1 MRTFVRSST
10 TLTMVTALAVVAA
23 LGWSSPTSAQT
34 PAAGTAT
41 IQGRVTD
48 VSGRPLESAQIVV
61 VGTTLGAA
69 TNATGEYRITGV
81 PARALEL
88 RTRLIGHAPVTRSVT
103 TVAGETARVDFEL
116 RSSALQL
123 DQVVVTGTGGAVETK
138 KLGNTIAIIS
148 PPENAPINNV
158 SEALQGREPGLV
170 GLPSSG
176 MTGEGARIRIRGN
189 ASISQSNEPIIL
201 VDGIRINQAGGFGN
215 NISRGGGSPSRLDD
229 IDPSSI
235 ERIEVLK
242 GAAAATLYGTEASN
256 GVIQIFTKRGAE
268 GRPVWSFGFE
278 QSASQFPKDRL
289 PVNAGFARTQGRADS
304 LSVFYGR
311 TIQPFEVIE
320 RRVLDEIVTT
330 GTGQTYNGQVSGG
343 TGTTRYFVSGRYAW
357 ENGPLTNRL
366 QNFDLPAEDAARRA
380 QATANIEF
388 QPRDNLRI
396 STRSSYTSAY
406 QETPSNSNDITGF
419 VSQGYLAKPEN
430 ANCIRAVQLD
440 PSKAASQ
447 GVLSPGVCDGPGNP
461 YGNGAFATI
470 REGAQ
475 LRTRQDVQRFIG
487 SFEGQLQLPNN
498 FTLTGLTGV
507 DITAQRS
514 SAQRPFGNAVDNQIA
529 AAPNGSRTIDN
540 LNDRQIT
547 VDGKARWTRS
557 LSERLAMTLD
567 AGVQGFFARTVNT
580 GVSADNF
587 PGPGLE
593 VVSAGTVLTYP
604 ETFLSTVNGGVFGQA
619 QFEIND
625 WIFPTIGGRYDY
637 SSAFGEQ
644 APGVFYPKISLSVV
658 PSDRSWYQSSGV
670 ANIIPTLRL
679 RGAIGRSGRQPGA
692 FDQFTT
698 FGPIAIANPGTANGL
713 IPVNLGNP
721 NLAPEVSTETELGF
735 EAGLAGDR
743 VGISATAWN
752 RVVND
757 LLVPVQYAPS
767 GGFLPTQ
774 LTNVGQMKAR
784 GLELSLNV
792 TALSRPNL
800 QIDMFANGAYLWQK
814 ITDLGGA
821 APIKVSAGGVR
832 YRNFLRE
839 GYAPGALFGGAII
852 QPCGMRPSGKTYACL
867 DGDQVPYD
875 FNRDG
880 TPDSRAQALA
890 HLANVPRLGNSAG
903 VAALNPIQLDQTD
916 DPNNDPLDNY
926 LGKPIPDWSGGF
938 GGTVTFFRNWRLN
951 TLFEYRAGNFTVTN
965 LTSAFRNSLSIALNS
980 RETAQVDSR
989 LQNPATSPEQRLDDA
1004 LLWANE
1010 LKALSPYDGLN
1021 QNESGDFIRWRELG
1035 LTYNA
1040 TSALASRI
1048 GAADLGITFAV
1059 RNLALFTKYSGTDP
1073 EANQAGRGG
1082 NTGAGATVNQN
1093 FAEAVDVF
1101 GMPLQ
1106 RRFSLAVR
1114 IGY

>member
-1 MRTFVRSST
+1 MRSVVRSSIAFT
-10 TLTMVTALAVVAA
+10 AAGALLALAAPPA
-23 LGWSSPTSAQT
+23 LRAQT
-34 PAAGTAT
+34 PAGSAT
-41 IQGRVTD
+41 IEGRVTEE
-48 VSGRPLESAQIVV
+48 VSGRPLESVQVVV

-69 TNATGEYRITGV
+69 TNATGDFRIVGV
-81 PARALEL
+81 PARALQL
-88 RTRLIGHAPVTRSVT
+88 RTRYIGFGPQTRDVTKA
-103 TVAGETARVDFEL
+103 AGQTARVTFAL
-116 RSSALQL
+116 RASALQL

-138 KLGNTIAIIS
+138 KLGNTIAIIQ
-148 PPENAPINNV
+148 PPAAAPVVTV
-158 SEALQGREPGLV
+158 SETLQGREPGLV

-215 NISRGGGSPSRLDD
+215 NIARGGGSPSRLDD
-229 IDPSSI
+229 IDPNSI

-256 GVIQIFTKRGAE
+256 GVIQIFTKKGAA

-278 QSASQFPKDRL
+278 QSASQYPKGRL

-320 RRVLDEIVTT
+320 RRVMDELVTT
-330 GTGQTYNGQVSGG
+330 GRGQVYNGQVAGG

-357 ENGPLTNRL
+357 ENGPLTGTL
-366 QNFDLPAEDAARRA
+366 QNFSLPAEDAARRA
-380 QATANIEF
+380 QATANVEF
-388 QPRDNLRI
+388 QPRSNLRI
-396 STRSSYTSAY
+396 AARSSYTGSY

-430 ANCIRAVQLD
+430 ANCARAVQLD
-440 PSKAASQ
+440 TSKRARQ
-447 GVLSPGVCDGPGNP
+447 GVLAPGVCDGPGNP

-487 SFEGQLQLPNN
+487 AFETQLALPDNL
-498 FTLTGLTGV
+498 TLTAITGV
-507 DITAQRS
+507 DITGQRS

-529 AAPNGSRTIDN
+529 AAPNGSRTIDE

-547 VDGKARWTRS
+547 VDAKARWARRLRPS
-557 LSERLAMTLD
+557 LGMTLD
-567 AGVQGFFARTVNT
+567 AGVQGFFSRTLNS
-580 GVSADNF
+580 GISADNF

-619 QFEIND
+619 QFEIAD
-625 WIFPTIGGRYDY
+625 WIFPTVGGRYDY
-637 SSAFGEQ
+637 ASAFGEQ
-644 APGVFYPKISLSVV
+644 APGVFYPKVSLSVV
-658 PSDRSWYQSSGV
+658 PSDRPWYRSSAVAGV
-670 ANIIPTLRL
+670 LPTLRL
-679 RGAIGRSGRQPGA
+679 RAALGRSGRQPGA

-698 FGPIAIANPGTANGL
+698 FGPIAIANPTTANGL

-721 NLAPEVSTETELGF
+721 DLAPEVSTEAEVGF
-735 EAGLAGDR
+735 EAGLFGDR
-743 VGISATAWN
+743 LGLSFTGWN
-752 RVVND
+752 RVVSD

-784 GLELSLNV
+784 GVELQLNA

-800 QIDMFANGAYLWQK
+800 QVDLFANGAYLWQK

-852 QPCGMRPSGKTYACL
+852 KPCAQRASGSSYACL
-867 DGDQVPYD
+867 EGDQVPYD

-880 TPDSRAQALA
+880 RPDTRAEALTF
-890 HLANVPRLGNSAG
+890 LAGVPRLGTNAG
-903 VAALNPIQLDQTD
+903 VAALNPIQVDQTA
-916 DPNNDPLDNY
+916 DPSNDPLDNY
-926 LGKPIPDWSGGF
+926 LGKPIPNWSGGF
-938 GGTVTFFRNWRLN
+938 GGTVTVRKNWRVN
-951 TLFEYRAGNFTVTN
+951 TLFEYRAGDFTVTN
-965 LTSAFRNSLSIALNS
+965 LTTSFMNALGIALNS
-980 RETAQVDSR
+980 RQTAEVDAR
-989 LQNPATSPEQRLDDA
+989 LQNPATSAEQRLADA
-1004 LLWANE
+1004 LTWANE

-1021 QNESGDFIRWRELG
+1021 QNERGDFIRWRELG
-1035 LTYNA
+1035 LTYTA
-1040 TSALASRI
+1040 PSRLAGRI
-1048 GAADLGITFAV
+1048 GASDVGITFAV
-1059 RNLALFTKYSGTDP
+1059 RNLALFTKYSGVDP

-1114 IGY
+1114 LGY

>member
-1 MRTFVRSST
+1 MGNVVRS
-10 TLTMVTALAVVAA
+10 AVVVTLAA
-23 LGWSSPTSAQT
+23 ASWLSSPPPLRAQLPAPTS
-34 PAAGTAT
+34 GS
-41 IQGRVTD
+41 IEGRVTSTA
-48 VSGRPLESAQIVV
+48 SGQPVGGAQVFV
-61 VGTTLGAA
+61 TGTTLGAL
-69 TNATGEYRITGV
+69 TSPTGEYRIVGV
-81 PARALEL
+81 PARQVEL
-88 RTRLIGHAPVTRSVT
+88 RTRLIGFAPETRAVAVTAGQ
-103 TVAGETARVDFEL
+103 TVRADFAL
-116 RSSALQL
+116 RASALQL
-123 DQVVVTGTGGAVETK
+123 DAVVTTGTGGAVETK
-138 KLGNTIAIIS
+138 RLGNTIAIVK
-148 PPENAPINNV
+148 PPANAPVVTV
-158 SEALQGREPGLV
+158 SEVLQGREPGLV

-176 MTGEGARIRIRGN
+176 MTGEGSRIRIRGN

-215 NISRGGGSPSRLDD
+215 NIARGGGSPSRLDD

-235 ERIEVLK
+235 ERVEVLK

-256 GVIQIFTKRGAE
+256 GVIQIFTKKGAA
-268 GRPVWSFGFE
+268 GRPVWSFGVE
-278 QSASQFPKDRL
+278 QIATEFPKGRL
-289 PVNAGFARTQGRADS
+289 PVNAGFATTQGRADS

-320 RRVLDEIVTT
+320 RRVVDEIVTT
-330 GTGQTYNGQVSGG
+330 GRGQVYNGQVSGG
-343 TGTTRYFVSGRYAW
+343 SAAARYFVSGRHAT
-357 ENGPLTNRL
+357 ENGPLASRL
-366 QNFDLPAEDAARRA
+366 QGFSLPAQDAARRT
-380 QATANIEF
+380 QATANVEF
-388 QPRDNLRI
+388 LPRSNLRV
-396 STRSSYTSAY
+396 SARSSYTGAF

-419 VSQGYLAKPEN
+419 VSQAYLAKPEN
-430 ANCIRAVQLD
+430 ANCTRAVQLD
-440 PSKAASQ
+440 PAKAATQ
-447 GVLSPGVCDGPGNP
+447 GVRSPGVCDGPGNP
-461 YGNGAFATI
+461 YGNGAFATV

-487 SFEGQLQLPNN
+487 AFETQLTLPAEL
-498 FTLTGLTGV
+498 TLTAITGV

-529 AAPNGSRTIDN
+529 AAPNGSRTIDD

-547 VDGKARWTRS
+547 VDGKARWNRK
-557 LSERLAMTLD
+557 LADRLGMTLD
-567 AGVQGFFARTVNT
+567 AGVQGFFSRTINS

-619 QFEIND
+619 QFAIDD

-644 APGVFYPKISLSVV
+644 APGVFYPKVSLSVV
-658 PSDRSWYQSSGV
+658 PSDREWYRSSAV
-670 ANIIPTLRL
+670 ARVLPTLRL

-698 FGPIAIANPGTANGL
+698 FAPIAVANPTAANGL
-713 IPVNLGNP
+713 VPLNLGNED
-721 NLAPEVSTETELGF
+721 LAPEVSTEAEAGF
-735 EAGLAGDR
+735 EAGVLGDR
-743 VGISATAWN
+743 LGLSVTAWN
-752 RVVND
+752 RVVDD

-784 GLELSLNV
+784 GLELQLTG
-792 TALSRPNL
+792 TAISRPNFQL
-800 QIDMFANGAYLWQK
+800 DLFANGAYLWQK

-821 APIKVSAGGVR
+821 AAIKVSAGGVR

-852 QPCGMRPSGKTYACL
+852 KSCAQRPAGRDYACL
-867 DGDQVPYD
+867 SGDQVPYD

-880 TPDSRAQALA
+880 VADTRAEALA
-890 HLANVPRLGNSAG
+890 FLAAVPRLGANAG
-903 VAALNPIQLDQTD
+903 VAALNPLQVDETP
-916 DPNNDPLDNY
+916 DPQNDPLDNY

-938 GGTVTFFRNWRLN
+938 GGSMTIRKSWRLN

-965 LTSAFRNSLSIALNS
+965 LTTAFMNSLGIAQNS
-980 RETAQVDSR
+980 RATATLDAR
-989 LQNPATSPEQRLDDA
+989 LRNPATTAEERLTDA
-1004 LLWANE
+1004 LTWAND

-1035 LTYNA
+1035 LTYTA
-1040 TSALASRI
+1040 PRGLASRI
-1048 GAADLGITFAV
+1048 GASDLGITVAV
-1059 RNLALFTKYSGTDP
+1059 RNLALFTKYSGVDP
-1073 EANQAGRGG
+1073 ESNQAGRGG

-1114 IGY
+1114 LGY